1 MVNKKY
7 KDRLFCLL
15 FGNEEYKDN
24 VLSLYNALCHTSHTN
39 TEDIQIYTI
48 DDVIYIKMKNDVS
61 ILLDS
66 FLYLW
71 EQQSTFNPNM
81 PIRGFTILAVHSKS
95 PLQSGLIKESE
106 SFNCINPGCS
116 STPLYNT

>member
-81 PIRGFTILAVHSKS
+81 PI
-95 PLQSGLIKESE
+95 
-106 SFNCINPGCS
+106 
-116 STPLYNT
+116 

>member
-39 TEDIQIYTI
+39 TEDIR
-48 DDVIYIKMKNDVS
+48 
-61 ILLDS
+61 
-66 FLYLW
+66 F
-71 EQQSTFNPNM
+71 
-81 PIRGFTILAVHSKS
+81 IRLMMLFTLR
-95 PLQSGLIKESE
+95 
-106 SFNCINPGCS
+106 
-116 STPLYNT
+116 

>member
-24 VLSLYNALCHTSHTN
+24 VLSLYNALCHTSHTP
-39 TEDIQIYTI
+39 TEEIQINTI

-71 EQQSTFNPNM
+71 EQQSTFNPIM
-81 PIRGFTILAVHSKS
+81 PIRGCMYF
-95 PLQSGLIKESE
+95 
-106 SFNCINPGCS
+106 
-116 STPLYNT
+116 

>member
-15 FGNEEYKDN
+15 FGNEEHKDN
-24 VLSLYNALCHTSHTN
+24 ILSLYNALCHTTYTN
-39 TEDIQIYTI
+39 EEDIQIYTI

-81 PIRGFTILAVHSKS
+81 PIRGFMYFGKCMIDILPRIALIFMERMKTCLIIVVH
-95 PLQSGLIKESE
+95 
-106 SFNCINPGCS
+106 
-116 STPLYNT
+116 